1 MKKNTKKNKS
11 RLGIL
16 GGTFD
21 PPHVGHLHISK
32 VAIKKLKLHKILWIV
47 TKKNPLKKKPYLD
60 KKIRIELSKVLT
72 ENNKKIFVKYYDDKI
87 KSSSSFEII
96 NYIKKRNKNSKI
108 FFLIGADNLK
118 SFHKWK
124 NWEKIPRMAKIVIF
138 PRKGYSHSSF
148 MRKNLSKKDIIF
160 IKSKKVDIS
169 SSLIRKFW

>member
-1 MKKNTKKNKS
+1 MIPLISIVGRPNVGKS
-11 RLGIL
+11 TLFNRLL
-16 GGTFD
+16 GRRKSIVFSQPGSTRD
-21 PPHVGHLHISK
+21 I
-32 VAIKKLKLHKILWIV
+32 IKE
-47 TKKNPLKKKPYLD
+47 
-60 KKIRIELSKVLT
+60 RIE
-72 ENNKKIFVKYYDDKI
+72 
-87 KSSSSFEII
+87 I
-96 NYIKKRNKNSKI
+96 NGKI

>member
-1 MKKNTKKNKS
+1 LKKNTKKNKS

-32 VAIKKLKLHKILWIV
+32 VAIKKLKLNKILWIV

-60 KKIRIELSKVLT
+60 KKIRMELSKVLT

-87 KSSSSFEII
+87 KSSSSFKII

-138 PRKGYSHSSF
+138 PRKGYSYSSF

>member
-1 MKKNTKKNKS
+1 MLKNEE
-11 RLGIL
+11 
-16 GGTFD
+16 
-21 PPHVGHLHISK
+21 
-32 VAIKKLKLHKILWIV
+32 V
-47 TKKNPLKKKPYLD
+47 TM
-60 KKIRIELSKVLT
+60 E
-72 ENNKKIFVKYYDDKI
+72 YYDDKI

-138 PRKGYSHSSF
+138 PRKGYSRSYF